1 MTAHTPRLPPEK
13 PALDLICR
21 LKGILKSPQHMGGES
36 RESTFGGPFAR
47 SHARGG
53 KYSASSTVG
62 RYASEG
68 GRLAEVGYCVI
79 TGSMD
84 TISTANNAKVMEVVD
99 TGRRRFSIEAKQ
111 RIVEESYC
119 CGDPVTVVARRHG
132 LFPGQLFGWRRL
144 ARQGALGALN
154 PKMANTGLLRL

>member
-1 MTAHTPRLPPEK
+1 M
-13 PALDLICR
+13 
-21 LKGILKSPQHMGGES
+21 
-36 RESTFGGPFAR
+36 
-47 SHARGG
+47 
-53 KYSASSTVG
+53 
-62 RYASEG
+62 
-68 GRLAEVGYCVI
+68 I

-84 TISTANNAKVMEVVD
+84 TIPTANNAKVMEVVD

-119 CGDPVTVVARRHG
+119 CGDPVTRRHG